1 MGRTLCDAE
10 EREKRSRA
18 DDSQQQLKS
27 RAATAA
33 RKTPADGNSL
43 MSPLC
48 RGGAAENIFL
58 IVNH

>member
-10 EREKRSRA
+10 EQEKRSRA

-27 RAATAA
+27 RAATAV
-33 RKTPADGNSL
+33 RKKLADGNSL

-48 RGGAAENIFL
+48 RGGGAENIFV
-58 IVNH
+58 IFNH